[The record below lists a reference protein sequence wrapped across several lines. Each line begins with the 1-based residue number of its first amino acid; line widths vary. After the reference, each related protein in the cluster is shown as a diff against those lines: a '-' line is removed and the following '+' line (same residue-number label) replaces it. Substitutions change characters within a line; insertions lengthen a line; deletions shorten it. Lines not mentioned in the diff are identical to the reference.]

1 MWRSQASPTPIETGV
16 GSARLALNG
25 LSQIT
30 AMNLDSIFVPKPWQ
44 QEFVDQFLREQ
55 NSKSLLVAAPG
66 TGKTATALF
75 AARKMLSQ
83 DVIDSLLVISDR
95 VAVRDQWSDVA
106 RRYGIELE
114 TSLKSRLSQH
124 GASITLQSL
133 QTKDSSDAI
142 EEAARARRW
151 LIVADDSPH
160 ETESLVALVEQM
172 LSFNESSKALFI
184 SRFVPVGLSFDSEF
198 RFGNELILGRSA
210 LDAPAT
216 EIRVA
221 RFAPS
226 FSLLRQLQNGSA
238 AIDGMPW
245 RDFERLIAS
254 LLEKDGYVVEL
265 MSGTK
270 DGGVDVMATRDLG
283 PGGHFRT
290 LWQAKKKSQSNKVGI
305 SVVRELAD
313 TRQEFG
319 ASKGII
325 VTSSYLT
332 RGALERINRDKF
344 ILGKVDRRDL
354 DAWIRR
360 TFFGEGG

>member
-1 MWRSQASPTPIETGV
+1 MV
-16 GSARLALNG
+16 
-25 LSQIT
+25 SQIT
-30 AMNLDSIFVPKPWQ
+30 ALNLNRIFVPKPGQ

-55 NSKSLLVAAPG
+55 SSKSLLVAAPG
-66 TGKTATALF
+66 TGKTTTALF
-75 AARKMLSQ
+75 AASKMLSQ
-83 DVIDSLLVISDR
+83 GVVDSLLVISDR
-95 VAVRDQWSDVA
+95 VVVRDQWSEA
-106 RRYGIELE
+106 AKRYGIELE
-114 TSLKSRLSQH
+114 TSFKNHLSQR

-133 QTKDSSDAI
+133 LTKSSTEAI
-142 EEAARARRW
+142 EEAGRARRW
-151 LIVADDSPH
+151 LIIADDTPH
-160 ETESLVALVEQM
+160 ETDPLVALVDRM
-172 LSFNESSKALFI
+172 LSFNDSSKALFI
-184 SRFVPVGLSFDSEF
+184 SRFVPGGLSFDSEF
-198 RFGNELILGRSA
+198 RFGSELILDRSI

-238 AIDGMPW
+238 AIDEMSW
-245 RDFERLIAS
+245 RDFERLIAA
-254 LLEKDGYVVEL
+254 LLERDGYTVEL
-265 MSGTK
+265 MDGTK
-270 DGGVDVMATRDLG
+270 DGGVDVMATKNLG
-283 PGGHFRT
+283 PSGYFRT
-290 LWQAKKKSQSNKVGI
+290 LWQAKKKNQSNKVGI

-332 RGALERINRDKF
+332 RGAIERINRDKF

-360 TFFGEGG
+360 TFFGEGIG